1 MTVRALKKSKAM
13 TAARTALLAASAS
26 IASISI
32 LATQAQAAGFLVE
45 VNQSR
50 ALHLNEP
57 AAAVMVGNPAI
68 ADVTV
73 LGPQLVYVL
82 GRAYGKT
89 NFIAL
94 DAKGK
99 QISSFDVDVV
109 APSSSTVTLTRG
121 AGQMTYNCTPRC
133 ERVVAQGDDATAFSS
148 ALQQSMGVAAMARSM
163 SSDPSAQQGG
173 FGAAIGAGNGPSE

>member
-1 MTVRALKKSKAM
+1 MILRAKKPS
-13 TAARTALLAASAS
+13 SAS
-26 IASISI
+26 ITARIAFAAVAVGLYSVQAS
-32 LATQAQAAGFLVE
+32 AAGFQVE

-50 ALHLNEP
+50 ALHLNAP

-89 NFIAL
+89 NFVAL

-99 QISSFDVDVV
+99 QISAFDVDVV
-109 APSSSTVTLTRG
+109 APNNSTVTLTRG
-121 AGQMTYNCTPRC
+121 AGQLTYNCTPRC
-133 ERVVAQGDDATAFSS
+133 ERVVAQGDETDAFAQ
-148 ALQQSMGVAAMARSM
+148 AVQQSMGVAAMARS
-163 SSDPSAQQGG
+163 SANDSGAQQGG
-173 FGAAIGAGNGPSE
+173 GTPAIGPGSGPRE